1 MRLKLKGVYAS
12 HKRLSTGAFVTY
24 YFLRGFG
31 ALKPIE
37 GDEGEPFHPGSMAF
51 MRSYQAAIEA
61 PRKARVSGTLQEVLD
76 GYRASPSFKN
86 LAVRTRADYEG
97 HIDKIAAAKLLEKGP
112 VFATYPLA
120 AIDDPKIRKR
130 LLDWRDKMAEASPR
144 QADATFGV
152 LRIVL
157 EWARDRGMISHN
169 HATRPKKVYKADRS
183 DKLWLPEHIEA
194 FRAVADAEMEL
205 ALDLAL
211 WTGQRQTDVLKM
223 GWSSYKD
230 GRLVFRQGKRKR
242 KVDMPV
248 PSTLK
253 AILDKTPR
261 RAATILTTASGK
273 PWTTDPRPINFM
285 HHWRKTTLAAGLDGL
300 HFHDLRGTAC
310 TNLADAG
317 CTPSEIAAVLGWT
330 LKTVMEM
337 LDRYQAMTAS
347 QSNSAVAK
355 LEIRN
360 APAERAAERG
370 DK

>member
-1 MRLKLKGVYAS
+1 MRLKLKGVYES
-12 HKRLSTGAFVTY
+12 HKKLTTGAFVTY
-24 YFLRGFG
+24 YYLRGFG
-31 ALKPIE
+31 ALKPVE
-37 GDEGEPFHPGSMAF
+37 GDENEPFYPGSMAF
-51 MRSYQAAIEA
+51 MRSYQAAVDA
-61 PRKARVSGTLQEVLD
+61 PRKARVTGTLQEVID
-76 GYRASPSFKN
+76 GYKASQAFARLGK
-86 LAVRTRADYEG
+86 RTKSDYLL
-97 HIDKIAAAKLLEKGP
+97 HLDKIAAAKLLKKGP
-112 VFATYPLA
+112 EFATVPLSV
-120 AIDDPKIRKR
+120 IDDPKIRKS
-130 LLDWRDKMAEASPR
+130 LLDWRDTLAESSPR

-152 LRIVL
+152 LRILL
-157 EWARDRGMISHN
+157 EWARDRGMISNN

-183 DKLWLPEHIEA
+183 EKLWLPEHVEA
-194 FRAVADAEMEL
+194 FRAVADDEMRL

-211 WTGQRQTDVLKM
+211 WTGQRQSDVLKL

-230 GRLVFRQGKRKR
+230 GRLSFRQGKRKR

-248 PSTLK
+248 PSALK
-253 AILDKTPR
+253 AILDGTPR
-261 RAATILTTASGK
+261 RAATILTTSAGK

-285 HHWRKTTLAAGLDGL
+285 HHWRKATLAAGLDGL

-355 LEIRN
+355 LESRN
-360 APAERAAERG
+360 MPAERSAERG
-370 DK
+370 

>member
-1 MRLKLKGVYAS
+1 MRLKLKGVYES
-12 HKRLSTGAFVTY
+12 HKKLRTGAYITY
-24 YFLRGFG
+24 YYLRGFG
-31 ALKPIE
+31 ALKPVE
-37 GDEGEPFHPGSMAF
+37 GDEDAPFYPGSMAF
-51 MRSYQAAIEA
+51 MRSYQAAVEA
-61 PRKARVSGTLQEVLD
+61 PRKARVDGTLQEVLD
-76 GYRASPSFKN
+76 GYRASPDFSK
-86 LAVRTRADYEG
+86 LAKRTKSDYEG
-97 HIDKIAAAKLLEKGP
+97 HLDKIAAAKLLEKGP
-112 VFATYPLA
+112 AFATYPLA
-120 AIDDPKIRKR
+120 AVDDPKIRKR
-130 LLDWRDKMAEASPR
+130 LLDWRDRLAESSPR

-157 EWARDRGMISHN
+157 EWARDRGMISNN

-183 DKLWLPEHIEA
+183 EQLWLPEHIEA
-194 FRAVADAEMEL
+194 FRAVAEPEMAL

-211 WTGQRQTDVLKM
+211 WTGQRQTDVLKL

-230 GRLVFRQGKRKR
+230 GRLVFRQGKSKR

-248 PSTLK
+248 PSALK

-261 RAATILTTASGK
+261 RASTILTTAAGK

-310 TNLADAG
+310 TNLADAN

-337 LDRYQAMTAS
+337 LDRYQAMTAA

-355 LEIRN
+355 LESRHTT
-360 APAERAAERG
+360 AERSAERG
-370 DK
+370 GK